1 MIINILK
8 RGFKMNKREKL
19 FDRLEKCDS
28 SDLFNLLS
36 DLLIDSDSDNLND
49 FSKNEII
56 EYIIDEIE
64 IKSNIEINE
73 IFDIYF

>member
-1 MIINILK
+1 
-8 RGFKMNKREKL
+8 MNKREKL
-19 FDRLEKCDS
+19 FDRLEKYDS

-49 FSKNEII
+49 FSRNEII
-56 EYIIDEIE
+56 DYIVDEIE
-64 IKSNIEINE
+64 IKSDIEINE